1 MNPATKHCPD
11 GNGTSSR
18 GETRPEPFSPRLPCR
33 ESRRFQGRLCQ
44 NRGIRREEAPRSMR
58 ELVPRQG
65 RGCPPQGPSSRGS
78 EFLVT
83 GSGSL
88 PGRLGLGD
96 AEPLLS
102 RTLAGFPLPSA
113 ARVFGRRSENVL
125 SLDSF
130 PPVPF
135 VGKAISAVVS
145 INTVYGV
152 KVFPARFAGQSPP
165 ISGEEPQGG
174 RGSQGPGL
182 RSAVTFSAPGGPG
195 FRLLVQ
201 RPLSVTPNTPF
212 NSGRHN
218 EGGSTHCRPASVPR
232 ARQPYLLHL
241 GHHPDHSL

>member
-1 MNPATKHCPD
+1 METELRVGAR
-11 GNGTSSR
+11 R
-18 GETRPEPFSPRLPCR
+18 GQSPSPRVCPA
-33 ESRRFQGRLCQ
+33 GRAGASKGGFARIVASVGRKRHGACV
-44 NRGIRREEAPRSMR
+44 NSC
-58 ELVPRQG
+58 PRQG

>member
-1 MNPATKHCPD
+1 METELRVGAR
-11 GNGTSSR
+11 R
-18 GETRPEPFSPRLPCR
+18 GQSPSPRVCPA
-33 ESRRFQGRLCQ
+33 GRAGASKGGFARIVASVGRKRHGACV
-44 NRGIRREEAPRSMR
+44 NSC
-58 ELVPRQG
+58 PRQG

-102 RTLAGFPLPSA
+102 RTLAGFPLLSA

-152 KVFPARFAGQSPP
+152 KVFPARFAGQSRRFLGKSRRAAEAARAQV
-165 ISGEEPQGG
+165 SGA
-174 RGSQGPGL
+174 L
-182 RSAVTFSAPGGPG
+182 
-195 FRLLVQ
+195 
-201 RPLSVTPNTPF
+201 
-212 NSGRHN
+212 
-218 EGGSTHCRPASVPR
+218 
-232 ARQPYLLHL
+232 
-241 GHHPDHSL
+241 

>member
-1 MNPATKHCPD
+1 MEEEANPATKHCPD

-88 PGRLGLGD
+88 PGCLGLGD

-102 RTLAGFPLPSA
+102 RTLAGFPLLSA
-113 ARVFGRRSENVL
+113 AHVFGRRSENVL

-152 KVFPARFAGQSPP
+152 KVFPARFAGQSPRFLGKSRRAAEAARAQV
-165 ISGEEPQGG
+165 SGA
-174 RGSQGPGL
+174 L
-182 RSAVTFSAPGGPG
+182 
-195 FRLLVQ
+195 
-201 RPLSVTPNTPF
+201 
-212 NSGRHN
+212 
-218 EGGSTHCRPASVPR
+218 
-232 ARQPYLLHL
+232 
-241 GHHPDHSL
+241 